1 MLPQKGDSDWAK
13 VRKNNGTS
21 ESATK
26 YSPKNFLISKRTRIF
41 APEFKSRCSR
51 QTSGEVLEWLKRH
64 AWKACIR
71 QKRIG
76 GSNPPLSATNAENQ
90 QIVKQTPSF
99 TPKNVKSGVFVLFKI
114 IQPLHNKRVAILK
127 ESDEKRLIFIYPFS
141 LIFQDFTSS

>member
-1 MLPQKGDSDWAK
+1 MYNCNKRKSPMLPQKGDSDWAK

-26 YSPKNFLISKRTRIF
+26 YSPKNFLILKRTRIF

-76 GSNPPLSATNAENQ
+76 GSNPPLSA
-90 QIVKQTPSF
+90 I
-99 TPKNVKSGVFVLFKI
+99 
-114 IQPLHNKRVAILK
+114 
-127 ESDEKRLIFIYPFS
+127 
-141 LIFQDFTSS
+141 

>member
-41 APEFKSRCSR
+41 APEFKSRCSL

-76 GSNPPLSATNAENQ
+76 GSNPPLSA
-90 QIVKQTPSF
+90 ILGFSKF
-99 TPKNVKSGVFVLFKI
+99 TCLKPFFV
-114 IQPLHNKRVAILK
+114 
-127 ESDEKRLIFIYPFS
+127 IYQFVMN
-141 LIFQDFTSS
+141 